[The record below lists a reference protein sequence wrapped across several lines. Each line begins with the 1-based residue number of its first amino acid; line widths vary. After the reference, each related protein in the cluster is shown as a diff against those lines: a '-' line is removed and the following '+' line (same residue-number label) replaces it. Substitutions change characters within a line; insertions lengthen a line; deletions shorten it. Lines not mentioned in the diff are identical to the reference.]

1 MARVI
6 KVPMVLGEGD
16 FASRAIAKKAR
27 RRLNVEFNATSLEQP
42 IYAGDVIAAIINSI
56 DDEPSRDV
64 IELAGPESLARSALI
79 RRAGAILGL
88 KPGVISVPLWPGMI
102 VAGLLELLLPVPP
115 VTRAMLG
122 VLNHDDAV
130 DTTQAASQL
139 GVRLTSLDAMLRAV
153 LGP

>member
-1 MARVI
+1 
-6 KVPMVLGEGD
+6 
-16 FASRAIAKKAR
+16 
-27 RRLNVEFNATSLEQP
+27 
-42 IYAGDVIAAIINSI
+42 